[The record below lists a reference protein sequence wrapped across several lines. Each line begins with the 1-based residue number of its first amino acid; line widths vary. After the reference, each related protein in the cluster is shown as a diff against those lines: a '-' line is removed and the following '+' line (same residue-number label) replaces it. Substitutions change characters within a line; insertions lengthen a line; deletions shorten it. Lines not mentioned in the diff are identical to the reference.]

1 MYVLFC
7 DIWVQSSEYGLGNE
21 IFHTKNMLDK
31 IIATKKLYKNLI
43 GSSSGP
49 NKKGDLRFGKMN
61 QQFVSE
67 DIQNLSK
74 ILHSCHKNRTKA
86 GKVQTSL

>member
-1 MYVLFC
+1 
-7 DIWVQSSEYGLGNE
+7 
-21 IFHTKNMLDK
+21 MLDK
-31 IIATKKLYKNLI
+31 IIATKQLYKNLI

-67 DIQNLSK
+67 DVQNLSK
-74 ILHSCHKNRTKA
+74 ILLHSCHKNRTKA

>member
-1 MYVLFC
+1 
-7 DIWVQSSEYGLGNE
+7 
-21 IFHTKNMLDK
+21 MLDK

-74 ILHSCHKNRTKA
+74 ILHSYHKNRTKA